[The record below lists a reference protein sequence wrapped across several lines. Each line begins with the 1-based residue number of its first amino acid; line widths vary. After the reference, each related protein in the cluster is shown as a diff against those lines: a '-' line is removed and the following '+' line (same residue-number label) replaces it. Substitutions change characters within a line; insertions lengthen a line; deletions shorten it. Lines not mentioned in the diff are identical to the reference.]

1 MKSEVVLFDDAALE
15 QLVERFLQIML
26 SNFVWSHTLEVLL
39 RKMQAQRPEMLSRSN
54 AELENII
61 LQQSGNFP
69 G

>member
-39 RKMQAQRPEMLSRSN
+39 RKMQAHRPEMLSRSK